1 MTITISLLQLGAIP
15 PLLLITSPH
24 RLPEVTP
31 DDDIPSPL
39 AVLLIRMDRWIPCSK
54 LVGVVRDMPPR
65 VEALAMEAP
74 LPYLALSMEVHLE
87 ELTKISNIPKTEEFK
102 EASIVILFPWE
113 VLTALCVI
121 LEGRTPQVTSG
132 AVS

>member
-1 MTITISLLQLGAIP
+1 MTTIISLLQLGAIP
-15 PLLLITSPH
+15 LPLLLIMSPH

-31 DDDIPSPL
+31 DDDIPSPR
-39 AVLLIRMDRWIPCSK
+39 AVLLIRMDRWTPCSR
-54 LVGVVRDMPPR
+54 LAR

-113 VLTALCVI
+113 VSTAPCVI
-121 LEGRTPQVTSG
+121 LEGRTPPVTSG
-132 AVS
+132 AAS